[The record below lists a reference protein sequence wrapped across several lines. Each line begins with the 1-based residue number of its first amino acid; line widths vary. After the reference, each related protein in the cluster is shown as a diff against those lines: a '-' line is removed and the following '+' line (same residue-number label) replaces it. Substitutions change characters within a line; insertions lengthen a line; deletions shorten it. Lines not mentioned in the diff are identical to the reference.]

1 MSKLGTIVKSIS
13 PERIRNIRVITL
25 CIVAAA
31 TFWFLNALND
41 TYSTTLK
48 YPLVFSYD
56 TEKYIPL
63 EQPPE
68 YIQINVSGIG
78 WNLFRNSLGIKVT
91 PVNFKLQN
99 DSEIKK
105 IPGNSILG
113 TLSDQLDEFDVNFIL
128 TDTLFVNID
137 SRATR
142 RFKLAI
148 DSSAIKL
155 NEQYWLSSSLRYSPD
170 SVTLQGPESILS
182 QMGDV
187 LTINIPQSDIDE
199 NYNEDIPIE
208 FENSRLISRDPP
220 TMNVVFGVEEYTT
233 SDINVPLELVN
244 FPKNGKAFVADT
256 LRKVLYHVGINRADD
271 VSPELFSVVANYNKI
286 NPEDSTIGL
295 EISRHPEFI
304 KDVHLDSTKVK
315 VQFNE

>member
-13 PERIRNIRVITL
+13 PERIRSIRVITL

-99 DSEIKK
+99 ASEIKK

-113 TLSDQLDEFDVNFIL
+113 TLSDQLDEFNVNFIL
-128 TDTLFVNID
+128 TDTLYVNID

-182 QMGDV
+182 QMDDV
-187 LTINIPQSDIDE
+187 LLIDIPQSDIDE

-220 TMNVVFGVEEYTT
+220 TMNVVFGVEEYT
-233 SDINVPLELVN
+233 SSEIDVPLTMEN
-244 FPKNGKAFVADT
+244 FPKNGKAFVTDT
-256 LRKVLYHVGINRADD
+256 LRKVIYNVGINRANNITPD
-271 VSPELFSVVANYNKI
+271 LFSVIANYNMI
-286 NPEDSTIGL
+286 NPEDSTITL
-295 EISRHPEFI
+295 QVTKYPEFT
-304 KDVHLDSTKVK
+304 KDVHLDSAKVK

>member
-1 MSKLGTIVKSIS
+1 MKSIS

-56 TEKYIPL
+56 TEKYIAL

-68 YIQINVSGIG
+68 YIQINVSGLG

-91 PVNFKLQN
+91 PVNFNLQN
-99 DSEIKK
+99 ASEVKK

-142 RFKLAI
+142 RFKLAV
-148 DSSAIKL
+148 DSTAIKL
-155 NEQYWLSSSLRYSPD
+155 NEQYWLSSTLRFSPD

-182 QMGDV
+182 KMDEV
-187 LTINIPQSDIDE
+187 LVIDIPQSDIDE

-220 TMNVVFGVEEYTT
+220 TMNVVFGVEEYT
-233 SDINVPLELVN
+233 SSEIDVPVSLKN
-244 FPKNGKAFVADT
+244 FPANDKVYITDT
-256 LRKVLYHVGINRADD
+256 LRRLVYNVGINRAGN
-271 VSPELFSVVANYNKI
+271 VAPNLFQIVADYNMI
-286 NPEDSTIGL
+286 NPEDSTITL
-295 EISRHPEFI
+295 EVARHPEFT

-315 VQFNE
+315 VQFND

>member
-41 TYSTTLK
+41 NYSTTLK

-56 TEKYIPL
+56 PEKYIPL
-63 EQPPE
+63 EKPPE
-68 YIQINVSGIG
+68 YVQINVSGIG

-91 PVNFKLQN
+91 PLIFNLQN
-99 DSEIKK
+99 ASEIKK

-113 TLSDQLDEFDVNFIL
+113 TLSDQLDEFEVNFIL
-128 TDTLFVNID
+128 TDTLYVNID

-142 RFKLAI
+142 NFKLAV
-148 DSSAIKL
+148 DSSTIRL
-155 NEQYWLSSSLRYSPD
+155 NEKYWLSSSLRFSPD
-170 SVTLQGPESILS
+170 SVTLKGPQSILS
-182 QMGDV
+182 KMEDV
-187 LTINIPQSDIDE
+187 LVINIPQSDIDE

-233 SDINVPLELVN
+233 SEIKVPVTLEN
-244 FPKNGKAFVADT
+244 FPQNRKAFLIDT
-256 LRKVLYHVGINRADD
+256 LRTLTYNVGINKTNDLAP
-271 VSPELFSVVANYNKI
+271 SLFEVVANYNKI
-286 NPEDSTIGL
+286 NPEDSTISL
-295 EISRHPEFI
+295 EITKHPEFI
-304 KDVHLDSTKVK
+304 QDVRLDSVNVRVK
-315 VQFNE
+315 FNE

>member
-1 MSKLGTIVKSIS
+1 MKSIS
-13 PERIRNIRVITL
+13 PERIRSIRVITL
-25 CIVAAA
+25 CVVAAA

-99 DSEIKK
+99 ASEFKK

-113 TLSDQLDEFDVNFIL
+113 TLSDQLDEFNVNFIL
-128 TDTLFVNID
+128 TDTLYVNID
-137 SRATR
+137 TRASR

-182 QMGDV
+182 QMDEV
-187 LTINIPQSDIDE
+187 LTISIPQSDIDE

-220 TMNVVFGVEEYTT
+220 TMNVVFGVEEYT
-233 SDINVPLELVN
+233 SSEIDVPLTLEN
-244 FPKNGKAFVADT
+244 FPENKIAFVTDT
-256 LRKVLYHVGINRADD
+256 IRTLIYNVGINRADNIAPD
-271 VSPELFSVVANYNKI
+271 QFSIVANYNKI
-286 NPEDSTIGL
+286 NPEDSTITL
-295 EISRHPEFI
+295 EVTKHPEFT
-304 KDVHLDSTKVK
+304 KDVHLDSAKVK
-315 VQFNE
+315 VKFNE